1 MAFPTFTELTNLNSI
16 SITEEIIILKKQ
28 IFELRLKKATR
39 QSFKPHIF
47 KHSKRK
53 IAQLLT
59 LESQRKQTIK

>member
-1 MAFPTFTELTNLNSI
+1 MALPTFKELTNLNSI